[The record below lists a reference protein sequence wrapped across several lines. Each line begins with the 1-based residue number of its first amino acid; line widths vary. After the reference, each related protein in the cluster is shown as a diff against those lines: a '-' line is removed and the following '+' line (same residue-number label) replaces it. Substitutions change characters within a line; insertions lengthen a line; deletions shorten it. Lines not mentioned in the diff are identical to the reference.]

1 MGEATAYIGLGSN
14 LGDREGTL
22 RAALEELGRREGVR
36 VAAVS
41 RLRETEPVGG
51 PAQGKFLNGVAEL
64 RTTLGARE
72 LLSLLHEIEDLFG
85 RERTVHWS
93 PRTLDLD
100 LLLYGDAVI
109 DEPDLTV
116 PHPRM
121 HERPFVLGPLCE
133 IAPDVR
139 HPVLG
144 KTAAELAA
152 GMERIDTDSH

>member
-22 RAALEELGRREGVR
+22 RAALKEIGRRAGVR

-41 RLRETEPVGG
+41 RFRETEPVGG
-51 PAQGKFLNGVAEL
+51 PAQGKFLNGVAEM

-72 LLSLLHEIEDLFG
+72 LLSLLHEIEDRFG
-85 RERTVHWS
+85 RERTVLWG

-121 HERPFVLGPLCE
+121 HERPFVLEPLCE

-152 GMERIDTDSH
+152 GIKGNDTDSL

>member
-1 MGEATAYIGLGSN
+1 VGETTVYVGLGSN
-14 LGDREGTL
+14 LGDRGGTL
-22 RAALEELGRREGVR
+22 RAALEELGRRDGVR

-41 RLRETEPVGG
+41 SLRETEPVGG
-51 PAQGKFLNGVAEL
+51 PAQGEFLNGVAEL
-64 RTTLGARE
+64 RTTLGARK
-72 LLSLLHEIEDLFG
+72 LLSLLHEVEDRFG
-85 RERTVHWS
+85 RERTVRWG

-109 DEPDLTV
+109 NEPDLTV

-121 HERPFVLGPLCE
+121 HERPFVIGPLRE

-152 GMERIDTDSH
+152 GIQAIDADSH

>member
-1 MGEATAYIGLGSN
+1 MGETTAYIGLGSN

-22 RAALEELGRREGVR
+22 RVALEELGRREGVR
-36 VAAVS
+36 VTAVS
-41 RLRETEPVGG
+41 RFRETEPVGG
-51 PAQGKFLNGVAEL
+51 PAQGRFLNGVAEL

-72 LLSLLHEIEDLFG
+72 LLSLLHEMEDRFG
-85 RERTVHWS
+85 RERTVHWG

-109 DEPDLTV
+109 DEPGLTV

-121 HERPFVLGPLCE
+121 HERPFVLEPLCE
-133 IAPDVR
+133 IVPDVH

-144 KTAAELAA
+144 NTIAELV
-152 GMERIDTDSH
+152 ERRETLDTDSH

>member
-1 MGEATAYIGLGSN
+1 MGETTVYVGLGSN
-14 LGDREGTL
+14 LGDRGGTL
-22 RAALEELGRREGVR
+22 RAALEELGRRDGVR

-41 RLRETEPVGG
+41 SLRETEPVGG
-51 PAQGKFLNGVAEL
+51 PAQGEFLNGVAEL
-64 RTTLGARE
+64 RTTLGARK
-72 LLSLLHEIEDLFG
+72 LLSLLHEVEDRFG
-85 RERTVHWS
+85 RERTVRWG

-109 DEPDLTV
+109 NEPDLTV

-121 HERPFVLGPLCE
+121 HERPFVIGPLRE

-152 GMERIDTDSH
+152 GIQAIDADSH